1 MIRRYSAKS
10 KDQLLVAIW
19 IDRNQDFPV
28 SFTESAVE
36 LMIEKGWGIIRILCA
51 LDAYVIMW
59 REGQCFS

>member
-1 MIRRYSAKS
+1 MIRRYAAKS
-10 KDQLLVAIW
+10 KEELLIAIW

-36 LMIEKGWGIIRILCA
+36 LMTEKGWGIIRIICA
-51 LDAYVIMW
+51 LDAYAIMW